1 MNLAPYP
8 SASAASGSLQR
19 LMQSHILDEAAKI
32 VTDPL
37 VLVNAVS
44 KRVRQLSKGQRP
56 MVETGVRA
64 DLADTAL
71 REIIEG
77 KLAVRSDGEIVPVL

>member
-1 MNLAPYP
+1 
-8 SASAASGSLQR
+8 
-19 LMQSHILDEAAKI
+19 MQSHLLDEAAKI

-44 KRVRQLSKGQRP
+44 KRVRQLAKGQRP
-56 MVETGVRA
+56 MVETGARI
-64 DLADTAL
+64 DLADIAL

-77 KLAVRSDGEIVPVL
+77 KLAVRDLASAVVDD

>member
-1 MNLAPYP
+1 
-8 SASAASGSLQR
+8 
-19 LMQSHILDEAAKI
+19 MQAHLLDEASKI

-44 KRVRQLSKGQRP
+44 KRIRQLIKGQRP
-56 MVETGVRA
+56 MVETGVRVDWA
-64 DLADTAL
+64 DVAL

-77 KLAVRSDGEIVPVL
+77 KLAVRDLLASDDD